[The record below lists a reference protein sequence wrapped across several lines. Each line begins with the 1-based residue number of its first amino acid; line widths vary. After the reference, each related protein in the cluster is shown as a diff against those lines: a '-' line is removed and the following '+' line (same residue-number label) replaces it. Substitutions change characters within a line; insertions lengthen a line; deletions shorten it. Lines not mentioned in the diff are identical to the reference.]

1 LYDSDPATA
10 GERMTLHDN
19 RNMMNKARTIGKM
32 IIVSAP
38 SGAGK
43 TTVVHHL
50 LKQDLGLEFS
60 VSACSRE
67 KRIDEVDGIDYYFIP
82 VEVFKNKIRN
92 DEFVEWEE
100 VYPGQFYGTLR
111 SEIERIRAKGSH
123 VIFDVDVIGGLNLKR
138 KFTEGS
144 LAVFIMPP
152 SIEVLEKRLAR
163 RSSDSDESIRKRMEK
178 AKKEISYSSQ
188 FDVVI
193 VNDVLETALE
203 EAAQTVRK
211 FLTSKE

>member
-1 LYDSDPATA
+1 
-10 GERMTLHDN
+10 MTFASH
-19 RNMMNKARTIGKM
+19 KGKL

-111 SEIERIRAKGSH
+111 SEIDRIWAKGSH

-138 KFTEGS
+138 KFPDQS
-144 LAVFIMPP
+144 LAIFVMPP
-152 SIEVLEKRLAR
+152 SIEELEKRLTG

>member
-1 LYDSDPATA
+1 
-10 GERMTLHDN
+10 MTFASH
-19 RNMMNKARTIGKM
+19 KGKL
-32 IIVSAP
+32 IIISAP

-50 LKQDLGLEFS
+50 LQQNLNLEFS

-67 KRIDEVDGIDYYFIP
+67 KRIDEVDGKDYYFIP
-82 VEVFKNKIRN
+82 LEVFKNKIRN

-111 SEIERIRAKGSH
+111 SEIDRIWAKGSH

-138 KFTEGS
+138 KFPDQS
-144 LAVFIMPP
+144 LAIFVMPP
-152 SIEVLEKRLAR
+152 SIEELEKRLTG
-163 RSSDSDESIRKRMEK
+163 RSSDSDESIRKRIEK
-178 AKKEISYSSQ
+178 ARKEISYSNQ

-193 VNDVLETALE
+193 VNDILETALE
-203 EAAQTVRK
+203 KAEHIVQK
-211 FLTSKE
+211 FLTSQE

>member
-1 LYDSDPATA
+1 MISIS
-10 GERMTLHDN
+10 
-19 RNMMNKARTIGKM
+19 NKGKLV
-32 IIVSAP
+32 IISAP

-67 KRIDEVDGIDYYFIP
+67 KRVDEVDGKDYYFLP
-82 VEVFKNKIRN
+82 VEIFKNKIKN

-111 SEIERIRAKGSH
+111 SEIERIWAKGNH

-138 KFTEGS
+138 KFPRDS

-152 SIEVLEKRLAR
+152 SIEELEKRLTR
-163 RSSDSDESIRKRMEK
+163 RSSDSDESIRKRINK
-178 AKKEISYSSQ
+178 ARKEIAYSNR
-188 FDVVI
+188 FDIVI

-203 EAAQTVRK
+203 KAERVVRE
-211 FLTSKE
+211 FLTTQE

>member
-1 LYDSDPATA
+1 
-10 GERMTLHDN
+10 
-19 RNMMNKARTIGKM
+19 MNFVSHKGKL

>member
-1 LYDSDPATA
+1 
-10 GERMTLHDN
+10 
-19 RNMMNKARTIGKM
+19 MNFVSHKGKL

-50 LKQDLGLEFS
+50 LKQDLGLVFS

-67 KRIDEVDGIDYYFIP
+67 KRVDEVDGKDYYFIP
-82 VEVFKNKIRN
+82 VEQFKNKIRN

-111 SEIERIRAKGSH
+111 SEIERIWAKGSH

-138 KFTEGS
+138 KFPDQS
-144 LAVFIMPP
+144 LAIFVMPP
-152 SIEVLEKRLAR
+152 SIEELEKRLDR
-163 RSSDSDESIRKRMEK
+163 RSSDSDESIRKRIEK
-178 AKKEISYSSQ
+178 ARKEISYSNQ

-203 EAAQTVRK
+203 EAKQTVRK
-211 FLTSKE
+211 FLTPKE